1 MAKDIFKRATAA
13 DAKKAGALGL
23 FRRAAEELE
32 AAAREHREVSAEADD
47 VANAYRS
54 RAGDSVQ
61 SAVEAEQA
69 AARLREMVG

>member
-32 AAAREHREVSAEADD
+32 AAAREHREVSTEAQD
-47 VANAYRS
+47 VAEAYRS